1 MFSLIIPMYNE
12 EAILPAT
19 LKTLHAY
26 MEANF
31 DDYEILFS
39 DDGSTDRSRE
49 IVETC
54 GLPHVRVVSYA
65 KTAARAA
72 PCGRGCLRRRAM
84 CASSP
89 TATSPTAP
97 M

>member
-12 EAILPAT
+12 ENILPAT
-19 LKTLHAY
+19 LQTLHTY
-26 MEANF
+26 MQANF

-54 GLPHVRVVSYA
+54 GLPHVRVISYA

-72 PCGRGCLRRRAM
+72 LCGRACLRRRATFA
-84 CASSP
+84 CLP
-89 TATSPTAP
+89 TATLPTAP